1 MYFQNHD
8 RSKYLAEQ
16 VHQRLWHFCFTHSR
30 KSRKTQLL
38 DAVGFCIEM
47 LQHVWFA
54 PMDWIGTRSKH
65 MMKTTHWAAMFHL
78 SHVWLEWMKL
88 RKLMDCLFVAFLK
101 TYQLTYWLDGQHLC
115 SLMFPNTAAIA
126 FQHTFFPSMSV
137 TVLDQRPGISL
148 HVSYR
153 VGLTTGISLSGT
165 LQRDICC
172 SDSSTRFGISS
183 SGALLLKAWL
193 LCIEPMQ
200 SHRPGRPCCCSGS
213 ACFRWWRPFSI
224 RTYASDR

>member
-1 MYFQNHD
+1 MVSIFAHLCFQ
-8 RSKYLAEQ
+8 
-16 VHQRLWHFCFTHSR
+16 
-30 KSRKTQLL
+30 TQLPSL
-38 DAVGFCIEM
+38 SNIHFSQTCQ
-47 LQHVWFA
+47 LPF
-54 PMDWIGTRSKH
+54 WINDLE
-65 MMKTTHWAAMFHL
+65 FH
-78 SHVWLEWMKL
+78 
-88 RKLMDCLFVAFLK
+88 
-101 TYQLTYWLDGQHLC
+101 Y
-115 SLMFPNTAAIA
+115 
-126 FQHTFFPSMSV
+126 MSV

-153 VGLTTGISLSGT
+153 FGLTTGISLSGT

-213 ACFRWWRPFSI
+213 ACFRWRPFSI